1 MVCLHLTSLFVLG
14 RAFDFLERNSVY
26 FKRFSR
32 TMSEIEEIASSTDS
46 SSEKSGTESESEEME
61 VVSIVQPY
69 ADEPLAHSS
78 DEDEDEE
85 DDQDGLTPAVL
96 RSRFEDEVSVSDW

>member
-1 MVCLHLTSLFVLG
+1 
-14 RAFDFLERNSVY
+14 
-26 FKRFSR
+26 
-32 TMSEIEEIASSTDS
+32 
-46 SSEKSGTESESEEME
+46 ME

-69 ADEPLAHSS
+69 ADEPLAHLS

>member
-1 MVCLHLTSLFVLG
+1 
-14 RAFDFLERNSVY
+14 
-26 FKRFSR
+26 
-32 TMSEIEEIASSTDS
+32 MSEIEEIASSTDS
-46 SSEKSGTESESEEME
+46 SSQESESEEME

>member
-1 MVCLHLTSLFVLG
+1 
-14 RAFDFLERNSVY
+14 
-26 FKRFSR
+26 
-32 TMSEIEEIASSTDS
+32 MSEIEEIGSSTDS
-46 SSEKSGTESESEEME
+46 SSQESGTESESEEME

-69 ADEPLAHSS
+69 ADEPLAHLS